1 MSDDQRAEI
10 IKFVESIRKAAT
22 YKQPD
27 IINMDKST
35 ALSKAEQ
42 EFNNLIQKAFYEF
55 PSDDFEELV
64 SYILATLVLNYET

>member
-1 MSDDQRAEI
+1 MDEQRAEI
-10 IKFVESIRKAAT
+10 IKFREKVSKAIT

-27 IINMDKST
+27 IINSDKST

-42 EFNNLIQKAFYEF
+42 DFSNLMQKAFHEF
-55 PSDDFEELV
+55 SSDDFEELV

>member
-1 MSDDQRAEI
+1 MLDVQRAEI
-10 IKFVESIRKAAT
+10 IKFGESIRKAAT
-22 YKQPD
+22 YKHGD
-27 IINMDKST
+27 ISDKST

-42 EFNNLIQKAFYEF
+42 EFNNLMQKAFYEF

>member
-1 MSDDQRAEI
+1 MLDDQRAEI
-10 IKFVESIRKAAT
+10 IRFGESIRKSAT
-22 YKQPD
+22 YKHPD
-27 IINMDKST
+27 ISNSDKST

-42 EFNNLIQKAFYEF
+42 DFNNLMQKAFYEF

>member
-1 MSDDQRAEI
+1 MLDDQRAEI
-10 IKFVESIRKAAT
+10 IKFGETIRKVAAH
-22 YKQPD
+22 KQPD
-27 IINMDKST
+27 IINSDKST

-42 EFNNLIQKAFYEF
+42 EFNNLMQKAFYEL